1 MSCKELLERKKT
13 LLESIEAEEVARKA
27 LLRAVNGLIED
38 VGKDGMSTADAVM
51 TDCVRSLGDIMSGL
65 LKKKH
70 GAQHYDSQ
78 LYLACQNAQDALY
91 KIASGAS
98 AAEAT
103 SDSIADRY
111 LHWKIASGAYSAA
124 VATSDAVAESG
135 PNRSD
140 GAGGSSSSSSSSAAT
155 NSNNNN
161 ASAPKKL
168 SSTALG
174 LLKFEQLV
182 KLLKEN
188 EEADHDENLV
198 VLLTRMQALKSGLT
212 AEKVKES
219 GAGKLVSKLA
229 KHRIREVRNRAEA
242 TIRAWKEA
250 LMQPEETS
258 KDKVRDKG
266 PAGADKGGK
275 SDKHSKSDSTKVR
288 DKGPAGADKGG
299 KSDKHSK
306 SDSTK
311 NERNP
316 NKAEK
321 ERKVERGA
329 SKPSKEEKKG
339 TKEREAG
346 SKRPR
351 GGDSDSSGGDGD
363 DMDRWMKQRKK
374 ELAAQYAR
382 VEEEEE
388 VSRIVGETEDDL
400 AELEEIRAAKR
411 RLQHQ
416 K

>member
-1 MSCKELLERKKT
+1 MSCKELLERKKA

-38 VGKDGMSTADAVM
+38 AGEGSINTADAM
-51 TDCVRSLGDIMSGL
+51 TADCVHSLGDIMSGL

-78 LYLACQNAQDALY
+78 LYLACQNAQDALN
-91 KIASGAS
+91 KIAGGAS
-98 AAEAT
+98 TVAA
-103 SDSIADRY
+103 
-111 LHWKIASGAYSAA
+111 AA
-124 VATSDAVAESG
+124 QAAAAAESG
-135 PNRSD
+135 PSRSD
-140 GAGGSSSSSSSSAAT
+140 GVGSSSSSSSSSSSNSNSNS
-155 NSNNNN
+155 NSNNNGSSNSNTNNNN
-161 ASAPKKL
+161 AGAPKKL

-198 VLLTRMQALKSGLT
+198 VLLTRMQALRTGLT
-212 AEKVKES
+212 AEKVKEH
-219 GAGKLVSKLA
+219 GAGKLVSKLT
-229 KHRIREVRNRAEA
+229 KHRMREVRDRAEA

-250 LMQPEETS
+250 LMQPEERS
-258 KDKVRDKG
+258 KEKEKDKGKDKDKG
-266 PAGADKGGK
+266 KAQGAGGADKGSK
-275 SDKHSKSDSTKVR
+275 PDKNSKSDSSR
-288 DKGPAGADKGG
+288 
-299 KSDKHSK
+299 
-306 SDSTK
+306 
-311 NERNP
+311 NERHASKP
-316 NKAEK
+316 DKDK
-321 ERKVERGA
+321 ERKAER
-329 SKPSKEEKKG
+329 SPSKSGKEG

-351 GGDSDSSGGDGD
+351 SGDSDSSGGDGN
-363 DMDRWMKQRKK
+363 DMDKWMKQRKK

-411 RLQHQ
+411 RLQH